1 MVLSINDIKKKF
13 FSKVGSDKFM
23 SDLFTIYNSSK
34 VVGDDSKGQRFVITD
49 KSLNDLAVNV
59 NENVFLDIDENNGFV
74 TYRFTIA
81 LLKKLG
87 MDLALEMSDFLVGK
101 K

>member
-1 MVLSINDIKKKF
+1 MVSSILDIKKKF
-13 FSKVGSDKFM
+13 FSKVGSDKLM
-23 SDLFTIYNSSK
+23 SDFFTVYLSSK
-34 VVGDDSKGQRFVITD
+34 VVGDDSKGQRFIID
-49 KSLNDLAVNV
+49 KSLNELIGVI
-59 NENVFLDIDENNGFV
+59 NENIFLDLDDNNGFV

-87 MDLALEMSDFLVGK
+87 MDLALEMQNFLVNK